1 MICDEVPT
9 KQDTPII
16 TTETVTV
23 EGGLTTDLTTEAA
36 ANTIVIDVPAV
47 LTTVTE
53 TTAIADAANIDTTA
67 NATNINNTTWMNRER
82 LVNYFQTKNKSI
94 RNAWNSHQSRM
105 SRDRDQT
112 HLMFIIIISIVA
124 VALSIWAIT
133 TPYWICGS
141 WGANHAGLWDTCSTR
156 NTFSHVPTV
165 NDPAEWNQ
173 TSSIQCVR
181 HIWGNWTWVA
191 ETRDRADQLM
201 ASQGLL
207 VAGTI
212 MYALSLVGTMLGW
225 RFIQMQTHLNAL
237 RNVLVMSMFVQIV
250 AFLMH
255 LIGFFLFILTEN
267 VSISIG
273 LLFVYFGIA
282 IFATNFI
289 NFITIE
295 YKCYKFRQ
303 LAN

>member
-1 MICDEVPT
+1 MICDDIPS
-9 KQDTPII
+9 KQDTVII
-16 TTETVTV
+16 TTETVTI
-23 EGGLTTDLTTEAA
+23 EGGTEPVLTTEA
-36 ANTIVIDVPAV
+36 TVVDTPVV
-47 LTTVTE
+47 LTTETE
-53 TTAIADAANIDTTA
+53 TTTTA
-67 NATNINNTTWMNRER
+67 NVTNNINNTTWMNRER
-82 LVNYFQTKNKSI
+82 LRTYLQQKNKLI
-94 RNAWNSHQSRM
+94 RDAWNTHQSRM
-105 SRDRDQT
+105 SRDRDQS
-112 HLMFIIIISIVA
+112 HLMFIIIMSIIAIV
-124 VALSIWAIT
+124 LSIWSIV
-133 TPYWICGS
+133 TPYWICASSGS
-141 WGANHAGLWDTCSTR
+141 SGNHAGLWDTCGTR
-156 NTFSHVPTV
+156 NTFNQVPSLTDAPVV
-165 NDPAEWNQ
+165 NE

-181 HIWGNWTWVA
+181 QVLGHWA
-191 ETRDRADQLM
+191 AHSESRDRADQLM

-212 MYALSLVGTMLGW
+212 MYALSLVGTCLGW
-225 RFIQMQTHLNAL
+225 RFIQMQTQLNAL

-303 LAN
+303 FSN

>member
-1 MICDEVPT
+1 MICDEIPS
-9 KQDTPII
+9 KQDTAII

-23 EGGLTTDLTTEAA
+23 EGGTEPVMTTEAA
-36 ANTIVIDVPAV
+36 VIDAPAV
-47 LTTVTE
+47 LTTEVE
-53 TTAIADAANIDTTA
+53 TTTNVTA
-67 NATNINNTTWMNRER
+67 NTNSNNSTWMNRER
-82 LVNYFQTKNKSI
+82 LRTYFQQKNKI
-94 RNAWNSHQSRM
+94 FRDAWHTHQSRM
-105 SRDRDQT
+105 SRDRDQA
-112 HLMFIIIISIVA
+112 HLMFIIVMSIIAIG
-124 VALSIWAIT
+124 LSVWAIT
-133 TPYWICGS
+133 TPYWICSSTGS
-141 WGANHAGLWDTCSTR
+141 PNNHAGLWDTCGTR
-156 NTFSHVPTV
+156 SAFNQVPSLTDAPIV
-165 NDPAEWNQ
+165 NE

-181 HIWGNWTWVA
+181 QVLGHWA
-191 ETRDRADQLM
+191 AHSESRDRADQLM

-212 MYALSLVGTMLGW
+212 VYALSLVGTFLGW